1 MSKINAMH
9 TWSFQSST
17 QYAYREG
24 DDCEQFAADFAA
36 QYPSMTAYDIKV
48 GYLRQENIYS
58 PYTRRY
64 VRSTVIGDEGEGTKV
79 VYARME
85 LVRRKAA

>member
-9 TWSFQSST
+9 TWDFRTST

-36 QYPSMTAYDIKV
+36 QYPGMTAFDIKV
-48 GYLRQENIYS
+48 GYMRQENIYS
-58 PYTRRY
+58 PYTQRY
-64 VRSTVIGDEGEGTKV
+64 VRSTVIGVDGEGKKV
-79 VYARME
+79 VFARME
-85 LVRRKAA
+85 LLKRKAA